1 MRAGLLLPAAQS
13 YPPLPP
19 EGAAASLGT
28 VTSRIVLFL
37 LAAAGL
43 PLQDVPEKP
52 GSFHEEARVERVVVD
67 AHVIDRRGDPIPHL
81 GVSDFRVKVDG
92 RVVPLESVEWVP
104 AEAPEADVTAAETLR
119 APEASE
125 APEFPPG
132 RLLVIFFQ
140 TDYEVVRLTGLI
152 RMALQAR
159 RFLDGLLPTDRVAVL
174 SFDSHLKLRQDFT
187 ADRFLLDE
195 AIDRSIRMGTPPKT
209 EPGSFP
215 SLARNFDFRAAKRAV
230 TPERALE
237 LIANAL
243 QPIPGGKSMLYFGWG
258 LGTIGGVT
266 GPVASE
272 TREYAAALPALARA
286 RVNIFTLDVTD
297 ADYHTL
303 EVRLQQVSDET
314 GGSYQKTHV
323 FPGLA
328 MDRVRRALAGRYV
341 LVFVKPPGRRGV
353 HTIDVALA
361 GRKGEVF
368 ARNYY
373 ED

>member
-1 MRAGLLLPAAQS
+1 MGI
-13 YPPLPP
+13 PP
-19 EGAAASLGT
+19 
-28 VTSRIVLFL
+28 
-37 LAAAGL
+37 
-43 PLQDVPEKP
+43 Q
-52 GSFHEEARVERVVVD
+52 
-67 AHVIDRRGDPIPHL
+67 
-81 GVSDFRVKVDG
+81 
-92 RVVPLESVEWVP
+92 
-104 AEAPEADVTAAETLR
+104 
-119 APEASE
+119 
-125 APEFPPG
+125 
-132 RLLVIFFQ
+132 
-140 TDYEVVRLTGLI
+140 
-152 RMALQAR
+152 
-159 RFLDGLLPTDRVAVL
+159 
-174 SFDSHLKLRQDFT
+174 
-187 ADRFLLDE
+187 
-195 AIDRSIRMGTPPKT
+195 T
-209 EPGSFP
+209 EPGPFP